1 MPFKTSYILLNEEK
15 ITGLDGVKT
24 IENIEQSKE
33 NITTMLESMYLLIG
47 VVCVLAGVL
56 AIVVLYNLGVL
67 SFSEKERELATLKV

>member
-1 MPFKTSYILLNEEK
+1 MPFKTSYILSNEEK